1 MVPPRIT
8 ESLSKYR
15 TIPSALRRPSRLT
28 FTVAAATIATA
39 AVAGTAAAAGSAGP
53 PPHAAAP
60 VAAASTSPAAGP
72 SHSGKGISPAVV
84 SALSGQAA
92 PVHTVRVYP
101 PPQASHDGKA
111 QLAAKAQPRQHAPAH
126 PAPSGSHNKE
136 TGSDAL
142 GLQGAH
148 RAAVRLSHPYR
159 IYDSVTPSS
168 IPRGEAA
175 AVYSTG
181 AYYTTP
187 SQTQHLGHT
196 LWIDTTGRNY
206 SASVLDVEPGDAT
219 PAQAASWVHHRL
231 SANPDAKVR
240 VYTMR
245 SMWPATHSAIASL
258 PSWMQARVHWW
269 IADPTG
275 VPHIVPGSYAT
286 QWYWGQS
293 YDLSLAKPGF

>member
-28 FTVAAATIATA
+28 FTVAAATVAAA

-53 PPHAAAP
+53 PPHAKPP
-60 VAAASTSPAAGP
+60 VAAASTSPAAAP
-72 SHSGKGISPAVV
+72 SHGGNGVSPAVV
-84 SALSGQAA
+84 AALSGQAA
-92 PVHTVRVYP
+92 PVHTVRVHP
-101 PPQASHDGKA
+101 PPQAGHDGQA
-111 QLAAKAQPRQHAPAH
+111 RLAATAQPRQHAPAH
-126 PAPSGSHNKE
+126 PAPSASKTANE
-136 TGSDAL
+136 AL
-142 GLQGAH
+142 GVQGTH
-148 RAAVRLSHPYR
+148 RATVRLSHPYR

-168 IPRGEAA
+168 IPKGEAA
-175 AVYSTG
+175 AVYATG
-181 AYYTTP
+181 AYYATP
-187 SQTQHLGHT
+187 SQTRHLGHT

-219 PAQAASWVHHRL
+219 PAQAASWVQHRL

-245 SMWPATHSAIASL
+245 SMWPATQAAMASL
-258 PSWMQARVHWW
+258 PAWMQARVHWW

-275 VPHIVPGSYAT
+275 VPHIVPGSDAT